1 MNPPSHD
8 DARIAAELSA
18 LGEPAHARPET
29 AAAEDP
35 DVAMVAA
42 LFGLAHGAGPEL
54 SELERRRVWRR
65 LETLRPSAAAH
76 ADAHPHVPA
85 PGSLWIAL
93 AAAIALVL
101 VPLFAPRH
109 VQDGSDPDAR
119 ASLAAAGQL
128 ARRSLGDLPGG
139 QDRERAR
146 ATADAYAARLHGTA
160 ADGSVR

>member
-1 MNPPSHD
+1 MNPSSHD

-29 AAAEDP
+29 VGADDP

-42 LFGLAHGAGPEL
+42 LFGLAHGAGPQL

-65 LETLRPSAAAH
+65 LETLRPSAPAQAH
-76 ADAHPHVPA
+76 GPGL
-85 PGSLWIAL
+85 GSLWIGL
-93 AAAIALVL
+93 AAAIALLL
-101 VPLFAPRH
+101 VPVFAPDHAARTM
-109 VQDGSDPDAR
+109 DPDAR
-119 ASLAAAGQL
+119 ASLAAAGQV

-146 ATADAYAARLHGTA
+146 ATADAYAARLHG
-160 ADGSVR
+160 ADGGVR

>member
-1 MNPPSHD
+1 MNPSSHD

-29 AAAEDP
+29 APGDDP
-35 DVAMVAA
+35 DVVVVAA

-65 LETLRPSAAAH
+65 LQTMRSAARTH
-76 ADAHPHVPA
+76 APA
-85 PGSLWIAL
+85 TGLGSLWIGL
-93 AAAIALVL
+93 AAAIALLL
-101 VPLFAPRH
+101 VPVFAPEHGRRS
-109 VQDGSDPDAR
+109 VDPDEL

-146 ATADAYAARLHGTA
+146 ATADAYAARLHGGA
-160 ADGSVR
+160 VDGGVR

>member
-1 MNPPSHD
+1 MNPSSHD

-29 AAAEDP
+29 VGADDT

-65 LETLRPSAAAH
+65 LETLRPHSPSH
-76 ADAHPHVPA
+76 GPGL
-85 PGSLWIAL
+85 GSLWIGL
-93 AAAIALVL
+93 AAAIALLL
-101 VPLFAPRH
+101 VPVFAPDHTARTM
-109 VQDGSDPDAR
+109 DPDER
-119 ASLAAAGQL
+119 AALAAAGQV

-146 ATADAYAARLHGTA
+146 ATADAYAARLHG
-160 ADGSVR
+160 ADGGVR